1 MLGVLDPVATKVG
14 PGTLGSDPGAL
25 RSDLEA
31 LRLDLSCASPLYL
44 AYHSKALRASRKVQR
59 SLVFKFVGPLLLC
72 DAAARGS
79 LSVQY
84 RHQRPAISRPGRL
97 ERGQAGWLQG

>member
-44 AYHSKALRASRKVQR
+44 AYHSKALRASRKSSKKPGVQ
-59 SLVFKFVGPLLLC
+59 V
-72 DAAARGS
+72 RGS
-79 LSVQY
+79 ASPL
-84 RHQRPAISRPGRL
+84 
-97 ERGQAGWLQG
+97 